1 MPSDKGTEYDKQLV
15 TTELLLA
22 QKNILCADAWQETQK
37 TQWKKWERIPYPN
50 AGHQLLG
57 LEVKQAKLC
66 EKINLKLEKFEKWD
80 VYITN
85 VKPTFRTTAK
95 DAINAVALQFSSAR

>member
-1 MPSDKGTEYDKQLV
+1 MLGTNL
-15 TTELLLA
+15 
-22 QKNILCADAWQETQK
+22 W
-37 TQWKKWERIPYPN
+37 
-50 AGHQLLG
+50 G

-85 VKPTFRTTAK
+85 VKPTFRITAK
-95 DAINAVALQFSSAR
+95 DAINAVVAQVLT

>member
-1 MPSDKGTEYDKQLV
+1 MEKNGNVFPILMLGTNL
-15 TTELLLA
+15 
-22 QKNILCADAWQETQK
+22 W
-37 TQWKKWERIPYPN
+37 
-50 AGHQLLG
+50 G

>member
-1 MPSDKGTEYDKQLV
+1 MLGTNL
-15 TTELLLA
+15 
-22 QKNILCADAWQETQK
+22 W
-37 TQWKKWERIPYPN
+37 
-50 AGHQLLG
+50 G

-95 DAINAVALQFSSAR
+95 DAISGSSAYIAIGEYLHSLSLSRTV